1 MHILLCFMFQRTQSH
16 INIDGVNIFT
26 TPRKLVC
33 SLQDSNDVISD
44 FSERQ
49 TKRFESPFSSKFQ
62 WAPTSKHEQ
71 NGLAQGMH
79 CNIER
84 GKNFSCGGELFHG
97 KSESVSST
105 GDVLPDTDSQV
116 SPEVCGNQTESQSAN
131 IQKVHRKPGREIL
144 GCLLLVLFVVFLFL
158 LGFDHQNSSYVLV
171 PT

>member
-1 MHILLCFMFQRTQSH
+1 MFQRTQSH

-62 WAPTSKHEQ
+62 WTPTSKHEQ
-71 NGLAQGMH
+71 NGLAQGMN

-84 GKNFSCGGELFHG
+84 GKHFSCGGELFHG

-105 GDVLPDTDSQV
+105 GDVLPDKDSQV